1 MMDKLTFLKTILPED
16 GYKFVGL
23 SRAGGSGI
31 THKAYVSLELMAEA
45 IASYNEQTNLTV
57 YHACAAYK
65 EPSYEAVVNG
75 ETKKKYRGQP
85 NLLKAKSLWCDID
98 CGETKAAEGKGY
110 ATKGEAVNAI
120 RRFCAEKGLPDP
132 MIVDSG
138 GGIHCYWP
146 LTKTVGPRTWN
157 LMATMLK
164 AAFKEAA
171 LLVDPSRTSDMSSVL
186 RPVGSHNRKPGREV
200 REVKVKN
207 TPTFAV
213 PEELFKQLKEIT
225 QFIEVPQINKYAAH
239 VGLNDDLT
247 AHLAT
252 LVEASADFELV
263 KAGCKVVSWA
273 SDPSNQNNVEEP
285 LWRGL
290 LGVVKFCVGA
300 NQLAH
305 QVSTH
310 HSKYDSDDTQQKLE
324 GWTTGPTTCAYFSSY
339 KPDLCRVC
347 EHIEEVAA

>member
-45 IASYNEQTNLTV
+45 IASYDEQTNLTI

-146 LTKTVGPRTWN
+146 LTKTVVVLIAPVLGLSCVNSNGLTLAP
-157 LMATMLK
+157 LVPL
-164 AAFKEAA
+164 A
-171 LLVDPSRTSDMSSVL
+171 LSRSF
-186 RPVGSHNRKPGREV
+186 G
-200 REVKVKN
+200 
-207 TPTFAV
+207 
-213 PEELFKQLKEIT
+213 
-225 QFIEVPQINKYAAH
+225 
-239 VGLNDDLT
+239 
-247 AHLAT
+247 
-252 LVEASADFELV
+252 
-263 KAGCKVVSWA
+263 
-273 SDPSNQNNVEEP
+273 NQTEP
-285 LWRGL
+285 LC
-290 LGVVKFCVGA
+290 LGC
-300 NQLAH
+300 Q
-305 QVSTH
+305 
-310 HSKYDSDDTQQKLE
+310 
-324 GWTTGPTTCAYFSSY
+324 P
-339 KPDLCRVC
+339 KPW
-347 EHIEEVAA
+347 

>member
-1 MMDKLTFLKTILPED
+1 MSNFAFLQPEWPLFFEAAT
-16 GYKFVGL
+16 KAEGL
-23 SRAGGSGI
+23 ANADARASCFYARR
-31 THKAYVSLELMAEA
+31 TLELAVAWMYAHDQ
-45 IASYNEQTNLTV
+45 SLRRPYQDNLSAFI
-57 YHACAAYK
+57 H
-65 EPSYEAVVNG
+65 EPSF
-75 ETKKKYRGQP
+75 
-85 NLLKAKSLWCDID
+85 KATVGDALF
-98 CGETKAAEGKGY
+98 TKARLIKDLGNLAVHSTRKV
-110 ATKGEAVNAI
+110 ASSEAVNAI
-120 RRFCAEKGLPDP
+120 RSFCAEKGLPDP

-290 LGVVKFCVGA
+290 LGVVKFCAGASQLA
-300 NQLAH
+300 NQVSAH
-305 QVSTH
+305 H
-310 HSKYDSDDTQQKLE
+310 RKYDADETEQKLE
-324 GWTTGPTTCAYFSSY
+324 GWTAGPTTCGYFASY

-347 EHIEEVAA
+347 KHIEEVAA